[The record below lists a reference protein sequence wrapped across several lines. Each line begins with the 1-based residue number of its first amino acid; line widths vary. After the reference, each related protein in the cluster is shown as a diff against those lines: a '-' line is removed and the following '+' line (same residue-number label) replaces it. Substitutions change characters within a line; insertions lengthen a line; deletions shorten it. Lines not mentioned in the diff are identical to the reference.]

1 MSDASF
7 HIIAITV
14 AAVAIIKGFSS
25 GFTRQVSGV
34 LGFAFGTVCAH
45 VFDSQVEEI
54 LRMLLP
60 WLRRSVGGAFIYS
73 VVSSAI
79 IYSVVFT
86 LFRSFT
92 RVLRSAMQ
100 VFYVGML
107 DKLLGAGFCLMKY
120 MLGLSIVYNLI
131 LCVDPTSRLMK
142 YATARDGNIVE
153 VVMMLAPGLLGCHSY
168 EDLSHLI
175 QLKEAK
181 KISCNINNASD
192 VIEDKGFKSHCTYVS
207 EAEIY
212 KDDA

>member
-1 MSDASF
+1 M
-7 HIIAITV
+7 
-14 AAVAIIKGFSS
+14 
-25 GFTRQVSGV
+25 

-86 LFRSFT
+86 LFRSFYESVEE
-92 RVLRSAMQ
+92 RDGFSMWNA
-100 VFYVGML
+100 
-107 DKLLGAGFCLMKY
+107 DKLWRGSRLMKY

-142 YATARDGNIVE
+142 YATAR
-153 VVMMLAPGLLGCHSY
+153 MATSWKWSAMLAPGLLGCHK
-168 EDLSHLI
+168 L
-175 QLKEAK
+175 
-181 KISCNINNASD
+181 
-192 VIEDKGFKSHCTYVS
+192 
-207 EAEIY
+207 
-212 KDDA
+212 